1 MGTSWWSSGSDSMC
15 FHCTRHRCGPWL
27 GMKTPHAT
35 WHGKKQLKQRS
46 EKPPAFSSPTF
57 PGPPRVALVI

>member
-1 MGTSWWSSGSDSMC
+1 MYFPGIPVVASPPSKAGGEGSIPALGTKI
-15 FHCTRHRCGPWL
+15 L
-27 GMKTPHAT
+27 YAT